1 MNIDF
6 YIDFG
11 KLLVMVNDTIHNGL
25 IHFLFGFII
34 FDIAFGTIKSM
45 ILRKASS
52 SKGLAGL
59 AKHALFM
66 LLALFIDI
74 YFPLFNFEWAATFIL
89 MYFILYYAMSIVE
102 NTGELGFP
110 WPPVVKR
117 TLYKLNDV
125 CDNALENKINVVIKQ
140 GCTEEKTEG
149 PE

>member
-11 KLLVMVNDTIHNGL
+11 RLITEINDTMHNGL
-25 IHFLFGFII
+25 VHLLFAFII
-34 FDIAFGTIKSM
+34 FDIAFGTLKSM
-45 ILRKASS
+45 KFRKTYS

-59 AKHALFM
+59 TKHALFM
-66 LLALFIDI
+66 SLALFIDI
-74 YFPLFNFEWAATFIL
+74 YFPLFNFEWAATFIIL
-89 MYFILYYAMSIVE
+89 YFILYYAISIVE

-125 CDNALENKINVVIKQ
+125 CDNALENKINVTIKND
-140 GCTEEKTEG
+140 CTEEETKGSE
-149 PE
+149 

>member
-11 KLLVMVNDTIHNGL
+11 RLLAGVNDTMHNGL

-34 FDIAFGTIKSM
+34 FDIAFGTIKAM
-45 ILRKASS
+45 KFRKTSS

-59 AKHALFM
+59 TKHALFM
-66 LLALFIDI
+66 SLALFIDI
-74 YFPLFNFEWAATFIL
+74 YFPLFNLEWAATFIL
-89 MYFILYYAMSIVE
+89 MYFVLYYAMSIVE

-110 WPPVVKR
+110 WPPAVKR

-125 CDNALENKINVVIKQ
+125 CDNALENKINVIIKDD
-140 GCTEEKTEG
+140 CADEKSSG